1 MDIISDYKWEQKIK
15 TFCNGSRTVFA
26 IGHGIESLLNDLNIN
41 ANVNEL
47 MFEVYL
53 KTGCVSEFSF
63 PLFVRLP

>member
-1 MDIISDYKWEQKIK
+1 MI
-15 TFCNGSRTVFA
+15 TNGSRKSKHFVMDHTQFLQLV
-26 IGHGIESLLNDLNIN
+26 IIESLPNDLNIN